1 MSVNGNIFNFV
12 PQSLF
17 DGSTRLLCDSITD
30 RNGNRQ
36 QITYDNYAH
45 PLTVTDTNGRV
56 VNFVY
61 DDNHNLTRITQ
72 NRNGVTFIWA
82 EFSYAMKTLNPNFAA
97 GLQTNLPTDPNI
109 TVLDRVQLPDGA
121 TYRFTYNN
129 YGQMIQFAHHAPDGT
144 QRAYTWYDAAH
155 RWIADQE
162 LVFSDC
168 PRITVRR
175 DWAKD
180 WNSERPVT
188 TKYSSDPASESGGQP
203 AWSQVETPD
212 GTRYKEL
219 YFDSGWRQGLTQS
232 TEAYAW
238 NGSFHVKKKWTTT
251 AWEQD
256 STDPNYAVNPRP
268 TIIHIYDDPDS
279 DSVPDKHRW
288 TTIGY
293 TSYSRPNVVTEYTD
307 GPVALRRVETTYLDD
322 PSGFYTAF
330 RLLGLVKQNKV
341 YDQDN
346 VLVAKQTFE
355 YDLPNTEYTQQ
366 LPTTPTGHNGQTSYY
381 GRGNL
386 HRVWQWDVSDL
397 NADTNYGTK
406 RLVAEYG
413 YNITGAPVF
422 ARDASGHTTRW
433 DYTDRYS
440 NSVNY
445 NTYAYPTR
453 ITDPLQNTLPGSEQ
467 QHLETT
473 YQYAT
478 GLVTRTSGLKPQGA
492 ATGLIQTVTYDAV
505 DRVDRVDNLTT
516 GDYTRYE
523 YFPNENRVAA
533 YRRVEADQPEFKTEQ
548 ITDGAG
554 RVRAVRAPHL
564 GGAANRLW
572 GNTRAMII
580 WGAWCKVLTP
590 LKWMAIGRRWAMMLP
605 MGGSGRC
612 SIMIGR
618 AARRLRSTLTA
629 HSASPNMT
637 VAGAPVGKP

>member
-1 MSVNGNIFNFV
+1 M
-12 PQSLF
+12 
-17 DGSTRLLCDSITD
+17 
-30 RNGNRQ
+30 
-36 QITYDNYAH
+36 
-45 PLTVTDTNGRV
+45 
-56 VNFVY
+56 
-61 DDNHNLTRITQ
+61 
-72 NRNGVTFIWA
+72 
-82 EFSYAMKTLNPNFAA
+82 
-97 GLQTNLPTDPNI
+97 
-109 TVLDRVQLPDGA
+109 
-121 TYRFTYNN
+121 
-129 YGQMIQFAHHAPDGT
+129 
-144 QRAYTWYDAAH
+144 
-155 RWIADQE
+155 
-162 LVFSDC
+162 
-168 PRITVRR
+168 
-175 DWAKD
+175 
-180 WNSERPVT
+180 
-188 TKYSSDPASESGGQP
+188 
-203 AWSQVETPD
+203 
-212 GTRYKEL
+212 
-219 YFDSGWRQGLTQS
+219 
-232 TEAYAW
+232 
-238 NGSFHVKKKWTTT
+238 
-251 AWEQD
+251 
-256 STDPNYAVNPRP
+256 
-268 TIIHIYDDPDS
+268 
-279 DSVPDKHRW
+279 
-288 TTIGY
+288 
-293 TSYSRPNVVTEYTD
+293 
-307 GPVALRRVETTYLDD
+307 
-322 PSGFYTAF
+322 
-330 RLLGLVKQNKV
+330 
-341 YDQDN
+341 
-346 VLVAKQTFE
+346 
-355 YDLPNTEYTQQ
+355 PNTEYTQQ

-564 GGAANRLW
+564 GGAANRFVGQYTRYDNMGRVVQSSNPTEMD
-572 GNTRAMII
+572 GNWTAVGDDATNGWVWTMQYYDWQSRPTVTVNPDGTQRVTEYDGCGCA
-580 WGAWCKVLTP
+580 GGQTVTSRDEAGRQRRYGHDVL
-590 LKWMAIGRRWAMMLP
+590 GR
-605 MGGSGRC
+605 
-612 SIMIGR
+612 
-618 AARRLRSTLTA
+618 LTQVQELDYYP
-629 HSASPNMT
+629 S
-637 VAGAPVGKP
+637 